1 MISLAESGRTAGWRG
16 RLVWLALILSL
27 TLNVFFIGGV
37 VWSRVEA
44 GRFAETPEEHFHELG
59 QQLDLND
66 AQQLAFENFLRTVR
80 QNVRVVREKNVP
92 LLRQVWQEETKAT
105 SDQASIEQLS
115 EQVHENRVAFRKAA
129 AAALAGFLTSLTP
142 EQRAKFATLAE
153 RHHDPAARHIW
164 YMIVP

>member
-44 GRFAETPEEHFHELG
+44 GRFAATPEERFHELG

-66 AQQLAFENFLRTVR
+66 TQRLAFESFLRTVR
-80 QNVRVVREKNVP
+80 EDVRVVREKNEP
-92 LLRQVWQEETKAT
+92 LLRQVWQEEAKAT
-105 SDQASIEQLS
+105 ADQALIGQLS
-115 EQVHENRVAFRKAA
+115 EQVHQNRIIFRKGAA
-129 AAALAGFLTSLTP
+129 EALAGFLAALTP
-142 EQRAKFATLAE
+142 EQRAKFATLAQ

-164 YMIVP
+164 HMIVP